1 MNYSKHDPTQ
11 YTTAPDK
18 SPTLVPKEIKYIQ
31 LVVGTFMYYTQA
43 LDGIMLP
50 AINDISSQQAPP
62 TANTMNKSKKLLD
75 YTAAYLD
82 A

>member
-1 MNYSKHDPTQ
+1 
-11 YTTAPDK
+11 
-18 SPTLVPKEIKYIQ
+18 
-31 LVVGTFMYYTQA
+31 MYYTQA